1 MNERKTKTLKN
12 IEKKMEEAGLD
23 TTRHRVLKGAKNFK
37 TSWIDLGQL
46 LYMVW
51 SDKLYRDWGYAEFDS
66 YTSKEIGI
74 RKQTALKL
82 LRSYSFLERE
92 EPRYLEKEHNK
103 AADTASL
110 PTYES
115 VDVLR
120 QASNNKQIDR
130 DDYANIRKY
139 VLEKGRDFKE
149 VKKDLSDLIKRSE
162 ELGPEDARNK
172 KRQALLRRFV
182 GVLKSVKKEMK
193 ILKMLPAEII
203 KEADGLIE
211 KIEAEIA

>member
-12 IEKKMEEAGLD
+12 IEKKMEEVGPDSA
-23 TTRHRVLKGAKNFK
+23 RHKVLESAKNFK

-51 SDKLYRDWGYAEFDS
+51 SDKLYRDWGYTAFDS

-92 EPRYLEKEHNK
+92 EPRYLKKEHNE

-120 QASNNKQIDR
+120 QASNNKQLDR

-139 VLEKGRDFKE
+139 VLEKGRDVKE
-149 VKKDLSDLIKRSE
+149 VKKDLTELIKKNE
-162 ELGPEDARNK
+162 ELDPEDARNK
-172 KRQALLRRFV
+172 KKQALLRRFV
-182 GVLKSVKKEMK
+182 GALKAVKKEIK
-193 ILKMLPAEII
+193 IAKMLPAEII
-203 KEADGLIE
+203 KEADSLIG